1 MALEDGSPDAAELGE
16 QHQAGADELSG
27 AAGEALA
34 DAAWRSRVA
43 DHDLAVALDRPT
55 PAGRATSSG
64 YLAALGRRPA
74 LPESM
79 ERELIAAAKGGDQS
93 ARGRLVEAFLPLIAS
108 LARLYRESPRIE
120 RAELL
125 QEGVVGLLRA
135 LERFDVDRGIP
146 FWSYASYWV
155 RQAMQQLV
163 SELARP
169 MVLSDRALRQLARVR
184 EAHREAL
191 QQTGAEPT
199 RAQLSDRTGLSDE
212 QLESLLPLE
221 RTPRSTDE
229 PLTAE
234 EGAVGTFGELL
245 ADPLAEG
252 EYERVLD
259 SIEAEELL
267 ALLSGLSSR
276 EREVLRARH
285 GLEDGTE
292 QSLRAV
298 AGRMGL
304 SAERV
309 RQIEQ
314 RAIGKLS
321 ASAGLDGEAR

>member
-1 MALEDGSPDAAELGE
+1 MAFHNGPPEAADLGE
-16 QHQAGADELSG
+16 QHQVGADEFSG

-34 DAAWRSRVA
+34 EAAWRTRLE
-43 DHDLAVALDRPT
+43 DRELAVALDRPT
-55 PAGRATSSG
+55 PTGPATSSG

-79 ERELIAAAKGGDQS
+79 ERKLIAAAKAGDRT
-93 ARGRLVEAFLPLIAS
+93 ARAGLVEAFLPLIAS
-108 LARLYRESPRIE
+108 VARLYRESPRIE

-135 LERFDVDRGIP
+135 LERFDVDRGVP

-199 RAQLSDRTGLSDE
+199 RAQLSDRTGLSGE
-212 QLESLLPLE
+212 QLDSLLPLE

-229 PLTAE
+229 PLTAD

-245 ADPLAEG
+245 VDPLAEG

-267 ALLSGLSSR
+267 ALLSGLSNR
-276 EREVLRARH
+276 EREILRARH

-292 QSLRAV
+292 QSLRTV
-298 AGRMGL
+298 AARMGL

-309 RQIEQ
+309 RQIEK
-314 RAIGKLS
+314 RALGKLS
-321 ASAGLDGEAR
+321 ASAGVDGDR